1 MSSEPSVLCAARRKG
16 ELVDYLLD
24 CHAEKALKFAA
35 GIGETTGASLH
46 LLIVHD
52 YSSVAGD
59 LAAGYGWATTGSYMP
74 PDDDFRERMEQEVAA
89 PIFERGCKAIGK
101 TLDEVSTLALW
112 GQPAEEICKYADAQ
126 GIDLIVIGS
135 RGRSA
140 FTELLLGSVS
150 SQVLHHA
157 TCPVTVV
164 R

>member
-1 MSSEPSVLCAARRKG
+1 MSPSNPEKGRSWEEVRRSLIDAGRDDVDWRAARTAVYVFNPGDDVIEVAKQAYG
-16 ELVDYLLD
+16 LFQSENGL
-24 CHAEKALKFAA
+24 
-35 GIGETTGASLH
+35 GPGAFPS
-46 LLIVHD
+46 IK
-52 YSSVAGD
+52 
-59 LAAGYGWATTGSYMP
+59 
-74 PDDDFRERMEQEVAA
+74 RMEQEVAT
-89 PIFERGCKAIGK
+89 PIFERGCKAIAK

-112 GQPAEEICKYADAQ
+112 GHPAEEICKYADAQ

>member
-1 MSSEPSVLCAARRKG
+1 MVGQINKILVATDGSEG
-16 ELVDYLLD
+16 
-24 CHAEKALKFAA
+24 AEKALKFA
-35 GIGETTGASLH
+35 GDLGETTGASLH

-52 YSSVAGD
+52 ISSYVAGD
-59 LAAGYGWATTGSYMP
+59 LAAGYGWISTSTHLPA
-74 PDDDFRERMEQEVAA
+74 DDDFRERVEQEVAT
-89 PIFERGCKAIGK
+89 PIFERSCTAVGK
-101 TLDEVSTLALW
+101 TMDEVSTLALW
-112 GQPAEEICKYADAQ
+112 GHPAEEICKYADAQ

>member
-1 MSSEPSVLCAARRKG
+1 MVEQLNKLLVAMDGSEG
-16 ELVDYLLD
+16 
-24 CHAEKALKFAA
+24 AEKALKFAA
-35 GIGETTGASLH
+35 NLGEATGASLH

-52 YSSVAGD
+52 ISSVAAD
-59 LAAGYGWATTGSYMP
+59 LAAGYGWVSAGAYLP
-74 PDDDFRERMEQEVAA
+74 PDDDFRKRMEQEVAT

-101 TLDEVSTLALW
+101 TMGEVSTLAVW
-112 GQPAEEICKYADAQ
+112 GHPAEEICKFADAQ

-140 FTELLLGSVS
+140 FTELMLGSVS